1 MDNLAKKGSTRRKS
15 KMRKGTASRIL
26 AYVLTLCM
34 IIGSITW
41 SNITAKA
48 ETITLD
54 LQPDTSWQTMTAA
67 TDEWSDHGKA
77 EIRFSPSSDLA
88 SMKAIADVGYKT
100 LKITYAVDTFT
111 VASGENAGVMPFVS
125 YGSTWSN
132 NDQWIDLSKAGQFEA
147 ALDLSAINTTST
159 ENVAFGI
166 QVANLQEN
174 STIKFRIVSAVLS
187 GTKSTSGGSSGESG
201 GSGDSGSGSADL
213 DSIGSTS
220 SSVTASLADGNGTA
234 KGDGYYE
241 TEITINNK
249 SNSYIA
255 DWIAVADVSGSITAV
270 KDYSSWSDLKGV
282 FSDGKLYIYPNTS
295 KKSGSVNAGSSV
307 SYSKLGYTG
316 AANGVSITGVKV
328 YYSSQSGA
336 FDSFIGSLSSSSGGA
351 GDNTGE
357 INTDVEYNY
366 AKLLQESLYLYDAN
380 MCGKD
385 VSAKSEFSW
394 RSNCHTEDATA
405 TYNGKTVDV
414 SGGYHDAGDHAKFGL
429 PQAYSATVLGIAHME
444 FAEAFA
450 DTATEAHYKRIMD
463 RFVDYFERC
472 TVIGSDGSVQ
482 AFCYQVG
489 DGNVDHGYWGA
500 PENQPSRSGQ
510 ATFTSDSDTC
520 TDIVSETAAALAAYY
535 INYNDKTALSYAE
548 KLFTYAD
555 TKTKMNSS
563 GPTSGFYNSDSW
575 EDDYALAAALLY
587 KATGKSAYATKYNNV
602 YGGRTNP
609 NWALCWNNVAQAAL
623 LYSPNSSKKSVFVE
637 NQSGLIASKTQ
648 SGDNNFCLID
658 SWGSAR
664 YNTAHQLTG
673 LMYDKIYGKNDYSSW
688 ANGQMKYILGNNAG
702 SKCFVVGYNKYS
714 SKYPHHRASSGYQGS
729 VSGNA
734 YTKQAHVLVGAL
746 VGGPAG
752 SSTAYVDSSE
762 DYNQNEVALDYNAG
776 LVGAAAGLYL
786 YVKNNGTDEEK
797 AVQKVVPKSEVSSEL
812 RTISGE
818 SGGNVTTTETTTEVT
833 TKTTTTESTTGTTTE
848 STTGTTT
855 ESTTGT
861 TTGSTTGTTTE
872 STTGTTTEST
882 TGSTTE
888 KTTEAPTETPVI
900 KVTGITFDR
909 TSLTMKV
916 GESSQINATVAPA
929 DATDSSLV
937 WTSSDRAKVSVQDG
951 KITALVA
958 GTATITAKAKD
969 GSGVKA
975 DCKVKVLEPGKLSC
989 ETTGKSWNDLVYGYG
1004 DASSERISLNN
1015 CGETELNDVKASLRE
1030 GSNFQITVYPAG
1042 QIAAGQNTAVEVRP
1056 VTGLAA
1062 GSYSDTLVITTANG
1076 TANISLTA
1084 KVAKAENTATVS
1096 LVKKAVSS
1104 SSVTVES
1111 YISGTNTGVEYAIS
1125 EVPVADADSL
1135 TWQDSSYFA
1144 GRKAF
1149 TKYYVYGRMKATS
1162 NLNAGAMSRALE
1174 VVTFVSDPYIID
1186 AGRLG
1191 DSEYVGALVDGNGN
1205 PTVKVSESG
1214 GVITVSFTEDRD
1226 YTITGNGADVI
1237 VDTGNASGITVDNTT
1252 VKKITVRPGSSGT
1265 FEIKVNGD
1273 NIVSDGITCVKSSTD
1288 TADVKIT
1295 GKSSPA
1301 KIASSSPDAA
1311 AIEAEG
1317 NLEIS
1322 GIQIKSEGKGIE
1334 SAGTVKISGGSNKI
1348 EAVSEAIAAK
1358 DVEMTGGSLDATSTA
1373 LGDDESVISADDSIK
1388 LVGGTITADAS
1399 GSSTGGSFGVKSD
1412 DGKIIVDGDAV
1423 IGGDPTYSKDPV
1435 DSKGDS
1441 IVMVKVTFVDENG
1454 SQLYVSSFSK
1464 GSLLDLSK
1472 LSITTTDGA
1481 DYSAS
1486 KPGYS
1491 LTWTDQ
1497 TGKKYAAG
1505 AVYGSVDGDVT
1516 LKAVWTWITVDISK
1530 SAKVTYKA
1538 TKTTSYKATY
1548 TGAKITPAVVV
1559 KVGNATLVSGTDYTV
1574 TYSSNVNAG
1583 TAKAVVKGKGKYKGT
1598 VSLTFTIAKRD
1609 IKKAKVAVSA
1619 KVLYTGKAV
1628 KPNTKV
1634 VYGKTKLTLNKN
1646 YKITCYSN
1654 KNFGKAKVVITGIG
1668 NYGGSVTR
1676 YFNIVTKAGKVYT
1689 YGNYRY
1695 KITNASTNGRGTVT
1709 LVSAVKKTTSV
1720 TVPDTIKL
1728 GGKTFKVTAI
1738 GGGAFKGNTK
1748 LSKVVISKNVK
1759 IIGSKAFYGCKSL
1772 KSLTVRNTSMTVK
1785 TVGAA
1790 AFTGTNAKITVKV
1803 PASKLAYYKKL
1814 LIARGVSKK
1823 AVIKK

>member
-1 MDNLAKKGSTRRKS
+1 
-15 KMRKGTASRIL
+15 MRKGTGSRIL

-41 SNITAKA
+41 PEITAKA
-48 ETITLD
+48 ETITKD
-54 LQPDTSWQTMTAA
+54 LKPDTGWKTVTAA
-67 TDEWSDHGKA
+67 TDEWSDYGKA

-88 SMKAIADVGYKT
+88 SMKAIADAGYKT

-111 VASGENAGVMPFVS
+111 AASGQNAGVMPFAS
-125 YGSTWSN
+125 YGSSWSN
-132 NDQWIDLSKAGQFEA
+132 NDKWIDLSKTGQFETV
-147 ALDLSAINTTST
+147 LDLASISTTST
-159 ENVAFGI
+159 EKVAFGI

-213 DSIGSTS
+213 DSIGNTS
-220 SSVTASLADGNGTA
+220 SSVTASLADGDGTS

-255 DWIAVADVSGSITAV
+255 DWIAVADVNGSVTAV

-295 KKSGSVNAGSSV
+295 KKSGAVNAGSSV
-307 SYSKLGYTG
+307 RYSKLGYTG
-316 AANGVSITGVKV
+316 TANGVSITDVKV

-380 MCGKD
+380 MCGSD

-394 RSNCHTEDATA
+394 RSNCHTEDAKT

-429 PQAYSATVLGIAHME
+429 PQAYSATVLGLAHME

-463 RFVDYFERC
+463 RFVDYFKRC
-472 TVIGSDGSVQ
+472 TVLGSDGSVQ

-500 PENQPSRSGQ
+500 PEKQSSRSGQ

-535 INYNDKTALSYAE
+535 INYKDKKALSYAE

-555 TKTKMNSS
+555 TKAKKNSS
-563 GPTSGFYNSDSW
+563 GPASGFYNSDSW

-664 YNTAHQLTG
+664 YNTAHQMTG
-673 LMYDKIYGKNDYSSW
+673 LLYDTIYGKNDYSSW
-688 ANGQMKYILGNNAG
+688 ANGQMRYILGNNAG

-729 VSGNA
+729 VTGNA

-746 VGGPAG
+746 VGGPAS
-752 SSTAYVDSSE
+752 SSTSYVDSSE
-762 DYNQNEVALDYNAG
+762 DYNQNEVALDYNAS

-786 YVKNNGTDEEK
+786 YVKNSGTDEEK
-797 AVQKVVPKSEVSSEL
+797 ATQKVVPKSEVSSEL

-818 SGGNVTTTETTTEVT
+818 SGGNVTTETT
-833 TKTTTTESTTGTTTE
+833 TKTTTTEKATKNPSSGSSTG
-848 STTGTTT
+848 S
-855 ESTTGT
+855 
-861 TTGSTTGTTTE
+861 TGSTTG
-872 STTGTTTEST
+872 SS
-882 TGSTTE
+882 TE
-888 KTTEAPTETPVI
+888 KTTESSTETQVIPV
-900 KVTGITFDR
+900 KGIIFDK
-909 TSLTMKV
+909 TALTMNV
-916 GESSQINATVAPA
+916 GESGQIKTTVTPA

-937 WTSSDRAKVSVQDG
+937 WTSSDRTKVSVQNG
-951 KITALVA
+951 KITALTA

-975 DCKVKVLEPGKLSC
+975 ECKVKVLEPGKLSC
-989 ETTGKSWNDLVYGYG
+989 ETSGKAWNALVYGYG
-1004 DASSERISLNN
+1004 DVSSERIGLSN
-1015 CGETELNDVKASLRE
+1015 CGETELGNVKASLKT
-1030 GSNFQITVYPAG
+1030 GNNFQITVYPAG
-1042 QIAAGQNTAVEVRP
+1042 QIAAGQETAVEVRP

-1062 GSYSDTLVITTANG
+1062 GNYSDTLVITTANG
-1076 TANISLTA
+1076 TANILLTA
-1084 KVAKAENTATVS
+1084 KVAKAENTASVS
-1096 LVKKAVSS
+1096 LAKKAVSS

-1111 YISGTNTGVEYAIS
+1111 YVSGTNTGVEYAIS
-1125 EVPVADADSL
+1125 TVPVDDADSL
-1135 TWQDSSYFA
+1135 TWQDGAYFA
-1144 GRKAF
+1144 GCKAF

-1162 NLNAGAMSRALE
+1162 NLNAGAMSKVLE
-1174 VVTFVSDPYIID
+1174 IVTHVSDPYTID
-1186 AGRLG
+1186 VGRLG
-1191 DSEYVGALVDGNGN
+1191 DSEYVGALVDGDGN
-1205 PTVKVSESG
+1205 PTVRVSESG
-1214 GVITVSFTEDRD
+1214 GNILVSFTQSGD
-1226 YTITGNGADVI
+1226 YTVTGDGADVA
-1237 VDTGNASGITVDNTT
+1237 VDTGKAGSITIDCAVVKKLTVD
-1252 VKKITVRPGSSGT
+1252 PGNSGT
-1265 FEIKVNGD
+1265 FVISVFGN
-1273 NIVSDGITCVKSSTD
+1273 NIVSDGIKCMEDSAGSGVVKINGNGDSSVIVSST
-1288 TADVKIT
+1288 
-1295 GKSSPA
+1295 
-1301 KIASSSPDAA
+1301 PDAPA
-1311 AIEAEG
+1311 VKADG
-1317 NLEIS
+1317 DVEIS
-1322 GIQIKSEGKGIE
+1322 GIKIKSEGKGVE

-1348 EAVSEAIAAK
+1348 EAVSEAVAAK
-1358 DVEMTGGSLDATSTA
+1358 NVEMTGGLLDATSTA
-1373 LGDDESVISADDSIK
+1373 LGEDESVISADNSIK
-1388 LVGGTITADAS
+1388 IVGGKITADAS
-1399 GSSTGGSFGVKSD
+1399 GSSTGGSFGVRSD

-1423 IGGDPTYSKDPV
+1423 IGGAPTYSKDPV
-1435 DSKGDS
+1435 DSTGES
-1441 IVMVKVTFVDENG
+1441 IVMVKVTFVDENDG
-1454 SQLYVSSFSK
+1454 QICVSSFNK
-1464 GSLLDLSK
+1464 GSILDISK
-1472 LSITTTDGA
+1472 LDITTKDGVA
-1481 DYSAS
+1481 YSAS

-1491 LTWTDQ
+1491 LAWTDQ
-1497 TGKKYAAG
+1497 TGKTYAADALYG
-1505 AVYGSVDGDVT
+1505 AVDGDIT

-1530 SAKVTYKA
+1530 SAKVIYKA
-1538 TKTTSYKATY
+1538 TQKASYKATY

-1559 KVGNATLVSGTDYTV
+1559 SVGNTTLVSGTDYTV
-1574 TYSSNVNAG
+1574 TYSSNINAG

-1598 VSLTFTIAKRD
+1598 VILTFAIAKRD

-1668 NYGGSVTR
+1668 NYGGSVVR
-1676 YFNIVTKAGKVYT
+1676 YFNIVTKVGKVYT

-1695 KITNASTNGRGTVT
+1695 KITNASTSGRGTVT

-1720 TVPDTIKL
+1720 TVPDAIKL

-1748 LSKVVISKNVK
+1748 LAKVVISKNVK
-1759 IIGSKAFYGCKSL
+1759 TIGSKAFYGCKNL
-1772 KSLTVRNTSMTVK
+1772 KALVVRNTAMTTK

-1790 AFTGTNAKITVKV
+1790 AFTGTYAKMTVKV

-1814 LIARGVSKK
+1814 LVARGVSKK

>member
-1 MDNLAKKGSTRRKS
+1 
-15 KMRKGTASRIL
+15 MRKKAASRIL

-41 SNITAKA
+41 PEITAKA
-48 ETITLD
+48 ETITKD
-54 LQPDTSWQTMTAA
+54 LKPDTGWQTMTAK
-67 TDEWSDHGKA
+67 SDTYSKKPKA
-77 EIRFSPSSDLA
+77 EMRFSPPSELG
-88 SMKAIADVGYKT
+88 SMKAIADAGYKT
-100 LKITYAVDTFT
+100 LKITYAVEDFT
-111 VASGENAGVMPFVS
+111 ELSGESSGVMPFVS
-125 YGSTWSN
+125 YGPSWSN
-132 NDQWIDLSKAGQFEA
+132 NDVWINLEKAGQFEA
-147 ALDLSAINTTST
+147 TLDLASINTTST
-159 ENVAFGI
+159 ESVAFGI
-166 QVANLQEN
+166 QIANLQEN

-213 DSIGSTS
+213 DSIGNTS
-220 SSVTASLADGNGTA
+220 SSVTASLADGDGTA

-295 KKSGSVNAGSSV
+295 KKSGAVNAGSSV

-316 AANGVSITGVKV
+316 TANGVSITGVKV

-380 MCGKD
+380 MCGSD

-394 RSNCHTEDATA
+394 RSNCHTEDAKT

-472 TVIGSDGSVQ
+472 TVLGSDGSVQ

-500 PENQPSRSGQ
+500 PEKQSSRSGQ

-535 INYNDKTALSYAE
+535 INYKDKEALSYAE

-555 TKTKMNSS
+555 TKAKKNSS
-563 GPTSGFYNSDSW
+563 GPASGFYSSDSW

-609 NWALCWNNVAQAAL
+609 NWALCWKNVAQAAL

-664 YNTAHQLTG
+664 YNTAHQMTG
-673 LMYDKIYGKNDYSSW
+673 LMYDTIYGKNDYSSW

-729 VSGNA
+729 VTGNA

-752 SSTAYVDSSE
+752 SSTSYVDSSE
-762 DYNQNEVALDYNAG
+762 DYNQNEVALDYNAS

-786 YVKNNGTDEEK
+786 YVKNSGTDEEK
-797 AVQKVVPKSEVSSEL
+797 TAQKVVPKSEVSSEL

-818 SGGNVTTTETTTEVT
+818 SGGNVTTETT
-833 TKTTTTESTTGTTTE
+833 TKTTTTEKATKNPSSG
-848 STTGTTT
+848 S
-855 ESTTGT
+855 S
-861 TTGSTTGTTTE
+861 TGSTG
-872 STTGTTTEST
+872 STSGSG
-882 TGSTTE
+882 TGSSTE
-888 KTTEAPTETPVI
+888 KTTESSTETQVIPV
-900 KVTGITFDR
+900 KGITFDK
-909 TSLTMKV
+909 TALTMKV
-916 GESSQINATVAPA
+916 GESGQIKATVTPA

-937 WTSSDRAKVSVQDG
+937 WTSSDRTKVSVQNG
-951 KITALVA
+951 KITALAA

-975 DCKVKVLEPGKLSC
+975 EC
-989 ETTGKSWNDLVYGYG
+989 
-1004 DASSERISLNN
+1004 
-1015 CGETELNDVKASLRE
+1015 
-1030 GSNFQITVYPAG
+1030 TV
-1042 QIAAGQNTAVEVRP
+1042 
-1056 VTGLAA
+1056 
-1062 GSYSDTLVITTANG
+1062 
-1076 TANISLTA
+1076 
-1084 KVAKAENTATVS
+1084 KVAKSENTASVS
-1096 LVKKAVSS
+1096 LAKKAVSS
-1104 SSVTVES
+1104 LSVTVES
-1111 YISGTNTGVEYAIS
+1111 YVSGTNTGVEYAIS
-1125 EVPVADADSL
+1125 TVPVDDADSL
-1135 TWQDSSYFA
+1135 TWQDGAYFA
-1144 GRKAF
+1144 GLKAF

-1162 NLNAGAMSRALE
+1162 NLNAGAMSKALE
-1174 VVTFVSDPYIID
+1174 IVTLVSDPYTID
-1186 AGRLG
+1186 VGRLG
-1191 DSEYVGALVDGNGN
+1191 NCEYVGALVDGNGN
-1205 PTVKVSESG
+1205 PTVRVSESG
-1214 GVITVSFTEDRD
+1214 ENILVSFTQSGD
-1226 YTITGNGADVI
+1226 YTVTGDGADVA
-1237 VDTGNASGITVDNTT
+1237 VDTGKAGSITIDSAVLKKLTVGSGN
-1252 VKKITVRPGSSGT
+1252 SGT
-1265 FEIKVNGD
+1265 FVISVLGN
-1273 NIVSDGITCVKSSTD
+1273 NIVSDGIKCMENSAGSGVVKINGNGDSSVIVSST
-1288 TADVKIT
+1288 
-1295 GKSSPA
+1295 
-1301 KIASSSPDAA
+1301 PDAPA
-1311 AIEAEG
+1311 VKADG
-1317 NLEIS
+1317 DVEIS
-1322 GIQIKSEGKGIE
+1322 GIKIKSEGKGVE

-1348 EAVSEAIAAK
+1348 EAVSEAVAAK
-1358 DVEMTGGSLDATSTA
+1358 DVEMTGGLLDATSTA
-1373 LGDDESVISADDSIK
+1373 LGEDESVISADNSIK
-1388 LVGGTITADAS
+1388 LVGGKITADAS
-1399 GSSTGGSFGVKSD
+1399 GSSTGGSFGVRSD

-1435 DSKGDS
+1435 DSTGES
-1441 IVMVKVTFVDENG
+1441 IVMVKVTFVDENDD
-1454 SQLYVSSFSK
+1454 QICVSSFNK
-1464 GSLLDLSK
+1464 GSILDISK
-1472 LSITTTDGA
+1472 LDITTKDGVA
-1481 DYSAS
+1481 YSAS

-1491 LTWTDQ
+1491 LTWTDNA
-1497 TGKKYAAG
+1497 GKTYVADALYG
-1505 AVYGSVDGDVT
+1505 AVDGDIT

-1530 SAKVTYKA
+1530 SAKVIYKA
-1538 TKTTSYKATY
+1538 TQKASYKATY

-1559 KVGNATLVSGTDYTV
+1559 SVGNTTLVSGTDYTV
-1574 TYSSNVNAG
+1574 TYSSNINAG

-1598 VSLTFTIAKRD
+1598 VTLTFAIAKRD

-1668 NYGGSVTR
+1668 NYGGSVVR

-1695 KITNASTNGRGTVT
+1695 KITNASTSGRGTVT
-1709 LVSAVKKTTSV
+1709 LVSAVKKITSV
-1720 TVPDTIKL
+1720 TVPDAIKL

-1748 LSKVVISKNVK
+1748 LAKVVISKNVK
-1759 IIGSKAFYGCKSL
+1759 TIGSKAFYGCKNL
-1772 KSLTVRNTSMTVK
+1772 KALVVRNTAMTTK

-1790 AFTGTNAKITVKV
+1790 AFTGTYAKMTVKV

-1814 LIARGVSKK
+1814 LVARGVSKK

>member
-1 MDNLAKKGSTRRKS
+1 
-15 KMRKGTASRIL
+15 MRKGTGSRIL

-41 SNITAKA
+41 PEITAKA
-48 ETITLD
+48 ETITKD
-54 LQPDTSWQTMTAA
+54 LKPDTGWKTVTAA
-67 TDEWSDHGKA
+67 TDEWSDYGKA

-88 SMKAIADVGYKT
+88 SMKAIADAGYKT

-111 VASGENAGVMPFVS
+111 AASGQNAGVMPFAS
-125 YGSTWSN
+125 YGSSWSN
-132 NDQWIDLSKAGQFEA
+132 NDKWIDLSKTGQFETV
-147 ALDLSAINTTST
+147 LDLASISTTST
-159 ENVAFGI
+159 EKVAFGI

-213 DSIGSTS
+213 DSIGNTS
-220 SSVTASLADGNGTA
+220 SSVTASLADGDGTS

-255 DWIAVADVSGSITAV
+255 DWIAVADVNGSVTAV

-295 KKSGSVNAGSSV
+295 KKSGAVNAGSSV
-307 SYSKLGYTG
+307 RYSKLGYTG
-316 AANGVSITGVKV
+316 TANGVSITGVKV

-380 MCGKD
+380 MCGSD

-394 RSNCHTEDATA
+394 RSNCHTEDAKT

-429 PQAYSATVLGIAHME
+429 PQAYSATVLGLAHME

-463 RFVDYFERC
+463 RFVDYFKRC
-472 TVIGSDGSVQ
+472 TVLGSDGSVQ

-500 PENQPSRSGQ
+500 PEKQSSRSGQ

-535 INYNDKTALSYAE
+535 INYKDKKALSYAE

-555 TKTKMNSS
+555 TKAKKNSS
-563 GPTSGFYNSDSW
+563 GPASGFYNSDSW

-664 YNTAHQLTG
+664 YNTAHQMTG
-673 LMYDKIYGKNDYSSW
+673 LLYDTIYGKNDYSSW
-688 ANGQMKYILGNNAG
+688 ANGQMRYILGNNAG

-729 VSGNA
+729 VTGNA

-746 VGGPAG
+746 VGGPAS
-752 SSTAYVDSSE
+752 SSTSYVDSSE
-762 DYNQNEVALDYNAG
+762 DYNQNEVALDYNAS

-786 YVKNNGTDEEK
+786 YVKNSGTDEEK
-797 AVQKVVPKSEVSSEL
+797 AAQKVVPKSEVSSEL

-818 SGGNVTTTETTTEVT
+818 SGGNVTTETT
-833 TKTTTTESTTGTTTE
+833 TKTTTTEKATKNPSSG
-848 STTGTTT
+848 SSAG
-855 ESTTGT
+855 S
-861 TTGSTTGTTTE
+861 TGSTTG
-872 STTGTTTEST
+872 SS
-882 TGSTTE
+882 TE
-888 KTTEAPTETPVI
+888 KTTESSTETQVIPV
-900 KVTGITFDR
+900 KGITFDQ
-909 TSLTMKV
+909 TALTMKV
-916 GESSQINATVAPA
+916 GESGQIKATVTPA

-937 WTSSDRAKVSVQDG
+937 WTSSDRTKVSVQNG
-951 KITALVA
+951 KITALTA

-975 DCKVKVLEPGKLSC
+975 ECKVKVLEPGKLSC
-989 ETTGKSWNDLVYGYG
+989 ETSGKAWNALVYGYG
-1004 DASSERISLNN
+1004 DVSSERIGLSN
-1015 CGETELNDVKASLRE
+1015 CGETELSDVKASLKT

-1042 QIAAGQNTAVEVRP
+1042 QIAAGQETSVEVRP

-1076 TANISLTA
+1076 TANILLKA
-1084 KVAKAENTATVS
+1084 KVAKSENTASVS
-1096 LVKKAVSS
+1096 LAKKAVSS

-1111 YISGTNTGVEYAIS
+1111 YVSGTNTGVEYAIS
-1125 EVPVADADSL
+1125 TVPVDDADSL
-1135 TWQDSSYFA
+1135 TWQDSAYFA

-1162 NLNAGAMSRALE
+1162 NLNAGAMSKALE
-1174 VVTFVSDPYIID
+1174 IVTLVSDPYTID
-1186 AGRLG
+1186 VGRLG

-1205 PTVKVSESG
+1205 PTVRVSESG
-1214 GVITVSFTEDRD
+1214 ENILVSFTQSGD
-1226 YTITGNGADVI
+1226 YTVTGDGADVA
-1237 VDTGNASGITVDNTT
+1237 VDTGKAGSITIDCAVVKKLTVD
-1252 VKKITVRPGSSGT
+1252 PGNSGT
-1265 FEIKVNGD
+1265 FVISVLGN
-1273 NIVSDGITCVKSSTD
+1273 NIVSDGIKCMGDSAGSGVVKINGNGDSSVIVSST
-1288 TADVKIT
+1288 
-1295 GKSSPA
+1295 
-1301 KIASSSPDAA
+1301 PDAPA
-1311 AIEAEG
+1311 VKADG
-1317 NLEIS
+1317 DVEIS
-1322 GIQIKSEGKGIE
+1322 GIKIKSEGKGVE

-1348 EAVSEAIAAK
+1348 EAVSEAVAAK
-1358 DVEMTGGSLDATSTA
+1358 DVEMTGGLLDATSTA
-1373 LGDDESVISADDSIK
+1373 LGEDESVISADNSIK
-1388 LVGGTITADAS
+1388 LVGGKITADAS
-1399 GSSTGGSFGVKSD
+1399 GSSTGGSFGVRSD

-1423 IGGDPTYSKDPV
+1423 IGGAPTYSKDPV
-1435 DSKGDS
+1435 DSTGES
-1441 IVMVKVTFVDENG
+1441 IVMVKVTFVDENDD
-1454 SQLYVSSFSK
+1454 QICVSSFNK
-1464 GSLLDLSK
+1464 GSILDISK
-1472 LSITTTDGA
+1472 LDITTKDGVA
-1481 DYSAS
+1481 YSVS

-1491 LTWTDQ
+1491 LTWTNQ
-1497 TGKKYAAG
+1497 TGKTYAADALYG
-1505 AVYGSVDGDVT
+1505 AVDGDIT

-1530 SAKVTYKA
+1530 SAKVIYKA
-1538 TKTTSYKATY
+1538 TQKASYKAIY

-1559 KVGNATLVSGTDYTV
+1559 SVGNTTLVSGTDYTV
-1574 TYSSNVNAG
+1574 TYSSNINAG
-1583 TAKAVVKGKGKYKGT
+1583 TAKVVIKGKGKYKGT
-1598 VSLTFTIAKRD
+1598 ATLTFAIAKRD

-1668 NYGGSVTR
+1668 NYGGSVVR

-1695 KITNASTNGRGTVT
+1695 KITNASTSGRGTVT

-1720 TVPDTIKL
+1720 TVPDAIKL

-1748 LSKVVISKNVK
+1748 LAKVVISKNVK
-1759 IIGSKAFYGCKSL
+1759 TIGSKAFYGCKNL
-1772 KSLTVRNTSMTVK
+1772 KALVVRNTAMTTK

-1790 AFTGTNAKITVKV
+1790 AFTGTYAKMTVKV

-1814 LIARGVSKK
+1814 LVARGVSKK

>member
-1 MDNLAKKGSTRRKS
+1 
-15 KMRKGTASRIL
+15 MRKKAASRIL

-41 SNITAKA
+41 PEITAKA
-48 ETITLD
+48 ETITKD
-54 LQPDTSWQTMTAA
+54 LKPDTGWKTVSAA
-67 TDEWSDHGKA
+67 TDERSDYGKA
-77 EIRFSPSSDLA
+77 EIRFSSSSDLA
-88 SMKAIADVGYKT
+88 SMKAIADAGYKT

-111 VASGENAGVMPFVS
+111 AASGQNAGVMPFAS
-125 YGSTWSN
+125 YGSSWSN
-132 NDQWIDLSKAGQFEA
+132 NDKWINLSKTGQFETV
-147 ALDLSAINTTST
+147 LDLASISTTST
-159 ENVAFGI
+159 EKVAFGI

-187 GTKSTSGGSSGESG
+187 GTKSTSGGSSGASG

-213 DSIGSTS
+213 DSIGNTS
-220 SSVTASLADGNGTA
+220 SSVTASLADGDGSA

-241 TEITINNK
+241 TEIMINNK
-249 SNSYIA
+249 SNSDIA
-255 DWIAVADVSGSITAV
+255 DWIAVADVSGSVTAV

-295 KKSGSVNAGSSV
+295 KKSGAVNAGSSV

-316 AANGVSITGVKV
+316 TANGVSITGVKV

-380 MCGKD
+380 MCGSD

-394 RSNCHTEDATA
+394 RSNCHTEDAKT

-429 PQAYSATVLGIAHME
+429 PQAYSATVLGLAHME

-472 TVIGSDGSVQ
+472 TVLGSDGSVQ

-500 PENQPSRSGQ
+500 PEKQSSRSGQ

-535 INYNDKTALSYAE
+535 INYKDKKALSYAE

-555 TKTKMNSS
+555 AKAKKNSS
-563 GPTSGFYNSDSW
+563 GPASGFYNSDSW

-587 KATGKSAYATKYNNV
+587 KATGKSAYATKYNDV

-664 YNTAHQLTG
+664 YNTAHQMTG
-673 LMYDKIYGKNDYSSW
+673 LLYDTIYGKTDYSSW

-729 VSGNA
+729 VTGNA

-746 VGGPAG
+746 VGGPAS
-752 SSTAYVDSSE
+752 SSTSYVDSSE
-762 DYNQNEVALDYNAG
+762 DYNQNEVALDYNAS

-786 YVKNNGTDEEK
+786 YVKNSGTDEEK
-797 AVQKVVPKSEVSSEL
+797 AAQKVVPKSEVSSEL

-818 SGGNVTTTETTTEVT
+818 SGGDTTTEALSTEDD
-833 TKTTTTESTTGTTTE
+833 TKDPSTGSTG
-848 STTGTTT
+848 SSG
-855 ESTTGT
+855 S
-861 TTGSTTGTTTE
+861 TGSTTG
-872 STTGTTTEST
+872 STS
-882 TGSTTE
+882 E
-888 KTTEAPTETPVI
+888 KDTETPSEPPAV
-900 KVTGITFDR
+900 KVTGISFDK
-909 TSLTMKV
+909 TYITLNV
-916 GESSQINATVAPA
+916 GDSDEIKATVTPA
-929 DATDSSLV
+929 DAKDASLV
-937 WTSSDRAKVSVQDG
+937 WSSSDRAKVSVQNG
-951 KITALVA
+951 KITALGA
-958 GTATITAKAKD
+958 GTVKITAMSKD
-969 GSGVKA
+969 GSKIKSECV
-975 DCKVKVLEPGKLSC
+975 VKVLTPGKLSC
-989 ETTGKSWNDLVYGYG
+989 SSDAKAWTDLVYGYTNANH
-1004 DASSERISLNN
+1004 ASIELSNS
-1015 CGETELNDVKASLRE
+1015 GETTLTDIKAELKDGTA
-1030 GSNFQITVYPAG
+1030 FQIVSLPAG
-1042 QIAAGQNTAVEVRP
+1042 QISAGDKTTVSVKP
-1056 VTGLAA
+1056 VNGLGA
-1062 GSYSDTLVITTANG
+1062 GIYSDTLVISTANG
-1076 TANISLTA
+1076 SANVTLKAT
-1084 KVAKAENTATVS
+1084 VAKGGNASTVTVTKKSVTYNTITVS
-1096 LVKKAVSS
+1096 GQ
-1104 SSVTVES
+1104 
-1111 YISGTNTGVEYAIS
+1111 ISGVDTGVEYAIS
-1125 EVPVADADSL
+1125 TVKDVDANSL
-1135 TWQDSSYFA
+1135 TWQADNCFA
-1144 GRKAF
+1144 GLNEY
-1149 TKYYVYGRMKATS
+1149 TTYYVFGRMKETV
-1162 NLNAGAMSRALE
+1162 NTKAGAMSTALE
-1174 VVTFVSDPYIID
+1174 VVTPLSNPYRID
-1186 AGRLG
+1186 AEKLN
-1191 DSEYVGALVDGNGN
+1191 DSSYVGALVDSDGNL
-1205 PTVKVSESG
+1205 TVKVTQNDGIISA
-1214 GVITVSFTEDRD
+1214 SFIQNKD
-1226 YTITGNGADVI
+1226 YTITGTGEDVAF
-1237 VDTGNASGITVDNTT
+1237 DTENASGVTISGANI
-1252 VKKITVRPGSSGT
+1252 KKITVRPGNGGAFVINVSG
-1265 FEIKVNGD
+1265 N
-1273 NIVSDGITCVKSSTD
+1273 NIVDEGITCIKDDSN
-1288 TADVKIT
+1288 TADVKLI
-1295 GKSSPA
+1295 GNSSPVG
-1301 KIASSSPDAA
+1301 ISSAESGSA
-1311 AIEAEG
+1311 AIKAGG

-1322 GIQIKSEGKGIE
+1322 GIQIRSEGKGIE
-1334 SAGTVKISGGSNKI
+1334 AGGTVKISGGSNRI
-1348 EAVSEAIAAK
+1348 DAVSSAISAS
-1358 DVEMTGGSLDATSTA
+1358 DVDMTGGTMEATSTG
-1373 LGDDESVISADDSIK
+1373 LGEDESVISADNTIK
-1388 LVGGTITADAS
+1388 LVGGSITADAS
-1399 GSSTGGSFGVKSD
+1399 GSEGGNSFGVKAD
-1412 DGKIIVDGDAV
+1412 DGTIIVDGDAA
-1423 IGGDPTYSKDPV
+1423 IGGEPTYSKDPV
-1435 DSKGDS
+1435 DSTGES
-1441 IVMVKVTFVDENG
+1441 IVMVRVTFVDENDD
-1454 SQLYVSSFSK
+1454 QICVSSFNK
-1464 GSLLDLSK
+1464 GSILDISK
-1472 LSITTTDGA
+1472 LDITTKDGVA
-1481 DYSAS
+1481 YSAS

-1497 TGKKYAAG
+1497 AGKTYAAD
-1505 AVYGSVDGDVT
+1505 ALYGVVDGDIT

-1530 SAKVTYKA
+1530 SAKVIYKA
-1538 TKTTSYKATY
+1538 TQKAFYKATY

-1559 KVGNATLVSGTDYTV
+1559 SVGNTTLVSGTDYTV
-1574 TYSSNVNAG
+1574 TYSSNINAG

-1598 VSLTFTIAKRD
+1598 VTLTFAIAKRD

-1646 YKITCYSN
+1646 YNITCYSN

-1668 NYGGSVTR
+1668 NYGGSVVR

-1689 YGNYRY
+1689 YRNYRY
-1695 KITNASTNGRGTVT
+1695 KITNASTSGRGTVT

-1720 TVPDTIKL
+1720 TVPDAIKL

-1738 GGGAFKGNTK
+1738 GSGAFKGNTK
-1748 LSKVVISKNVK
+1748 LAKVVISKNVK
-1759 IIGSKAFYGCKSL
+1759 TIGSKAFYGCKNL
-1772 KSLTVRNTSMTVK
+1772 KALVVRNTAMTKK

-1790 AFTGTNAKITVKV
+1790 AFTGTYAKMTVKV

-1814 LIARGVSKK
+1814 LVARGVSKK

>member
-1 MDNLAKKGSTRRKS
+1 MKKKA
-15 KMRKGTASRIL
+15 ASRIL
-26 AYVLTLCM
+26 AYVLALCM

-41 SNITAKA
+41 PEITAKA

-54 LQPDTSWQTMTAA
+54 LKPDTSWQTVTAA
-67 TDEWSDHGKA
+67 TDEWSDYGKA

-88 SMKAIADVGYKT
+88 SMKAIADAGYKI

-111 VASGENAGVMPFVS
+111 AASGQNAGVMPFAS
-125 YGSTWSN
+125 YGSSWSN
-132 NDQWIDLSKAGQFEA
+132 NDQWIDLSKTGQFEA
-147 ALDLSAINTTST
+147 ALDLAAISTTST

-187 GTKSTSGGSSGESG
+187 GTKNTSGGSSGESG

-255 DWIAVADVSGSITAV
+255 DWIAVADVSGTITAV

-295 KKSGSVNAGSSV
+295 KKSGAVNAGSSV

-472 TVIGSDGSVQ
+472 TVLGSDGSVQ

-500 PENQPSRSGQ
+500 PENQSSRSGQ

-563 GPTSGFYNSDSW
+563 GPASGFYNSDSW

-658 SWGSAR
+658 SLRSAR

-818 SGGNVTTTETTTEVT
+818 SGGNTTTEAPTTEDD
-833 TKTTTTESTTGTTTE
+833 TKDPS
-848 STTGTTT
+848 
-855 ESTTGT
+855 
-861 TTGSTTGTTTE
+861 TGSTGSTG
-872 STTGTTTEST
+872 ST

-888 KTTEAPTETPVI
+888 TTTKNPSTGSTGSTGSTASTTEKVTEAPTEAPAI
-900 KVTGITFDR
+900 KVTGISFDK
-909 TSLTMKV
+909 TYITLNV
-916 GESSQINATVAPA
+916 GDSDEIKATVTPS
-929 DATDSSLV
+929 DATDASLV
-937 WTSSDRAKVSVQDG
+937 WSSSDKAKVSVQNG
-951 KITALVA
+951 KITALGA
-958 GTATITAKAKD
+958 GTVKITAMSKD
-969 GSGVKA
+969 GSNVKA
-975 DCKVKVLEPGKLSC
+975 ECTVKVLEPGKLSC
-989 ETTGKSWNDLVYGYG
+989 RTDAIAWNDLVYGYADV
-1004 DASSERISLNN
+1004 DAENIDLENS
-1015 CGETELNDVKASLRE
+1015 GESNLTDIQVSLRS
-1030 GSNFQITVYPAG
+1030 GNNFQITSYPAG
-1042 QIAAGQNTAVEVRP
+1042 QITAGQTTSVSVRP
-1056 VTGLAA
+1056 VAGLGA
-1062 GSYSDTLVITTANG
+1062 GRYSDTLVITTKNG
-1076 TANISLTA
+1076 LANISLTA
-1084 KVAKAENTATVS
+1084 VVGKAENTA
-1096 LVKKAVSS
+1096 
-1104 SSVTVES
+1104 SVTLSKEAVTAS
-1111 YISGTNTGVEYAIS
+1111 SITVDSQISGTDTGAEYAIAS
-1125 EVPVADADSL
+1125 LDNASADNL
-1135 TWQDSSYFA
+1135 TWQDSTYFA
-1144 GRKAF
+1144 GLKEF
-1149 TKYYVYGRMKATS
+1149 TVYYVYGRMKETA
-1162 NLNAGAMSRALE
+1162 NVKAGQISSALE
-1174 VVTFVSDPYIID
+1174 VTTLVSDPYTVD
-1186 AGRLG
+1186 MGRVS
-1191 DSEYVGALVDGNGN
+1191 DSRYVGALVDANGN
-1205 PTVKVSESG
+1205 PTVRVSQSG
-1214 GVITVSFTEDRD
+1214 GVTTITFTENKD
-1226 YTITGNGADVI
+1226 YTITGDGADVA
-1237 VDTGNASGITVDNTT
+1237 VDTGNASGITIADAA
-1252 VKKITVRPGSSGT
+1252 VKSITVRPAGSGT
-1265 FEIKVNGD
+1265 FVIKVSGS
-1273 NIVSDGITCVKSSTD
+1273 NIVSDGITCVKGSAADSNVKISGKTPSSSISST
-1288 TADVKIT
+1288 T
-1295 GKSSPA
+1295 
-1301 KIASSSPDAA
+1301 PDAA
-1311 AIEAEG
+1311 AIKSEG
-1317 NLEIS
+1317 DIEIED
-1322 GIQIKSEGKGIE
+1322 IQIKSEGKGIQ
-1334 SAGTVKISGGSNKI
+1334 SSGTVRISGGSNKI
-1348 EAVSEAIAAK
+1348 EAVSEAVSAS
-1358 DVEMTGGSLDATSTA
+1358 DVEMTGGQLDATSTD
-1373 LGDDESVISADDSIK
+1373 LGEDESVISADNSIK
-1388 LVGGTITADAS
+1388 LVGGKITADAS
-1399 GSSTGGSFGVKSD
+1399 GSSGNSFGVKSD
-1412 DGKIIVDGDAV
+1412 DGDIIVDGEV
-1423 IGGDPTYSKDPV
+1423 SIGGKPSYSKDPV

-1441 IVMVKVTFVDENG
+1441 VVMVKVTFADENG
-1454 SQLYVSSFSK
+1454 TELYAASMNK
-1464 GSLLDLSK
+1464 GTELDLANIDISMN
-1472 LSITTTDGA
+1472 DGSSYA
-1481 DYSAS
+1481 QS
-1486 KPGYS
+1486 KPGYKLS
-1491 LTWTDQ
+1491 W
-1497 TGKKYAAG
+1497 AAVGGRTYG
-1505 AVYGSVDGDVT
+1505 ADEVYGALEGDVNFI
-1516 LKAVWTWITVDISK
+1516 AVWTWIVVDIS
-1530 SAKVTYKA
+1530 SDGDITFKA
-1538 TKTTSYKATY
+1538 TGNASYKTAY
-1548 TGAKITPAVVV
+1548 TGGRKTPEMVVV
-1559 KVGNATLVSGTDYTV
+1559 SQGRTLVPGTDYTV
-1574 TYSSNVNAG
+1574 TYSNNINAG
-1583 TAKAVVKGKGKYKGT
+1583 TAKVVVAGKDKYSGT
-1598 VSLTFTIAKRD
+1598 RTLTFTILRRSLGRSTVSVAKT
-1609 IKKAKVAVSA
+1609 AVYTGKLLTPTV
-1619 KVLYTGKAV
+1619 KVLY
-1628 KPNTKV
+1628 
-1634 VYGKTKLTLNKN
+1634 GKTTLVKN
-1646 YKITCYSN
+1646 RNYTVKYYSN
-1654 KNFGKAKVVITGIG
+1654 RNFGRAKVVITGKG
-1668 NYGGSVTR
+1668 NYTGSVTR
-1676 YFNIVTKAGKVYT
+1676 YFNIVTKIGKVYT
-1689 YGNYRY
+1689 SGNYRY
-1695 KITNASTNGRGTVT
+1695 RITNASTAGRGTVT
-1709 LVSAVKKTTSV
+1709 LVSAVRKTASV
-1720 TVPDTIKL
+1720 TVPDVVKI
-1728 GGKTFKVTAI
+1728 GGKNFKVTAI
-1738 GGGAFKGNTK
+1738 GGGAFKSNTK
-1748 LSKVVISKNVK
+1748 LNYVVIGKNVK
-1759 IIGSKAFYGCKSL
+1759 TIGENAFYGCKNL
-1772 KSLTVRNTSMTVK
+1772 KM
-1785 TVGAA
+1785 
-1790 AFTGTNAKITVKV
+1790 ITVKNTTMTSKTLSAKAFAGTPAKLIVKV
-1803 PASKLAYYKKL
+1803 PVTKLTYYKKL
-1814 LIARGVSKK
+1814 FAVKGLSKK
-1823 AVIKK
+1823 AVVKK

>member
-1 MDNLAKKGSTRRKS
+1 MVDVQALEGSSDGAFGKKEVQGGKRKMKKGT
-15 KMRKGTASRIL
+15 GSRIL

-41 SNITAKA
+41 PEITAKA
-48 ETITLD
+48 ETITKD
-54 LQPDTSWQTMTAA
+54 LKPDTGWKTVTAA
-67 TDEWSDHGKA
+67 TDEWSDYGKA

-88 SMKAIADVGYKT
+88 SMKAIADAGYKT
-100 LKITYAVDTFT
+100 LKITYAVDKFT
-111 VASGENAGVMPFVS
+111 AASGQNAGVMPFAS
-125 YGSTWSN
+125 YGSSWSN
-132 NDQWIDLSKAGQFEA
+132 NDKWIDLSKTGQFETV
-147 ALDLSAINTTST
+147 LDLASISTTST
-159 ENVAFGI
+159 EKVAFGI

-213 DSIGSTS
+213 DSIGNTS
-220 SSVTASLADGNGTA
+220 SSVTASLADGDGTA

-255 DWIAVADVSGSITAV
+255 DWIAVADVNGSVTAV
-270 KDYSSWSDLKGV
+270 KDYSSWSALKGI

-295 KKSGSVNAGSSV
+295 KKSGAVNAGSRV
-307 SYSKLGYTG
+307 RYSKLGYTG
-316 AANGVSITGVKV
+316 TANGVSITGVKV

-380 MCGKD
+380 MCGSD

-394 RSNCHTEDATA
+394 RSNCHTEDAKT

-429 PQAYSATVLGIAHME
+429 PQAYSATVLGLAHME

-463 RFVDYFERC
+463 RFVNYFERC
-472 TVIGSDGSVQ
+472 TVLGSDGSVQ

-500 PENQPSRSGQ
+500 PEKQSSRSGQ

-535 INYNDKTALSYAE
+535 INYKDKKALSYAE

-555 TKTKMNSS
+555 TKAKKNSS
-563 GPTSGFYNSDSW
+563 GPASGFYNSDSW

-664 YNTAHQLTG
+664 YNTAHQMTG
-673 LMYDKIYGKNDYSSW
+673 LMYDTIYGKNDYSSW

-729 VSGNA
+729 VTGNA

-752 SSTAYVDSSE
+752 SSTSYVDSSE
-762 DYNQNEVALDYNAG
+762 DYNQNEVALDYNAS

-786 YVKNNGTDEEK
+786 YVKNSGTDEEK
-797 AVQKVVPKSEVSSEL
+797 TAQKVVPKSEVSSEL

-818 SGGNVTTTETTTEVT
+818 SGGNVTTETT
-833 TKTTTTESTTGTTTE
+833 TKTTTTEKATKNPSSG
-848 STTGTTT
+848 S
-855 ESTTGT
+855 S
-861 TTGSTTGTTTE
+861 TGSTG
-872 STTGTTTEST
+872 STSGSG
-882 TGSTTE
+882 TGSSTE
-888 KTTEAPTETPVI
+888 KTTESSTETQVIPV
-900 KVTGITFDR
+900 KGITFDK
-909 TSLTMKV
+909 TALTMKV
-916 GESSQINATVAPA
+916 GESGQIKATVTPA

-937 WTSSDRAKVSVQDG
+937 WTSSDRTKVSVQNG
-951 KITALVA
+951 KITALAA

-975 DCKVKVLEPGKLSC
+975 GCKVKVLEPGKLSC
-989 ETTGKSWNDLVYGYG
+989 ETSGKAWNALVYGYE
-1004 DASSERISLNN
+1004 DVSSERIGLSN
-1015 CGETELNDVKASLRE
+1015 CGETELSDVKASLKT

-1042 QIAAGQNTAVEVRP
+1042 QIAAGQETAVEVRP

-1062 GSYSDTLVITTANG
+1062 GNYSDTLVITTANG
-1076 TANISLTA
+1076 TANILIKA
-1084 KVAKAENTATVS
+1084 KVAKAENTASVS
-1096 LVKKAVSS
+1096 LAKKAVSS

-1111 YISGTNTGVEYAIS
+1111 YVSGTNTGVEYAIS
-1125 EVPVADADSL
+1125 TVPVDDADSL
-1135 TWQDSSYFA
+1135 TWQDGAYFA
-1144 GRKAF
+1144 GLKAF

-1162 NLNAGAMSRALE
+1162 NLNAGAMSKALE
-1174 VVTFVSDPYIID
+1174 IVTLVSDPYTID
-1186 AGRLG
+1186 VGRLG

-1205 PTVKVSESG
+1205 PTVRVSESG
-1214 GVITVSFTEDRD
+1214 GNILVSFTQSGD
-1226 YTITGNGADVI
+1226 YTVTGDGADVA
-1237 VDTGNASGITVDNTT
+1237 VDTGKAGSITIDSAVVKKLTVD
-1252 VKKITVRPGSSGT
+1252 PGNSGT
-1265 FEIKVNGD
+1265 FVISVLGN
-1273 NIVSDGITCVKSSTD
+1273 NIVSDGIKCMGDSAGSGVVKINGNGDSSVIVSST
-1288 TADVKIT
+1288 
-1295 GKSSPA
+1295 
-1301 KIASSSPDAA
+1301 PDAPA
-1311 AIEAEG
+1311 VKADG
-1317 NLEIS
+1317 DVEIS
-1322 GIQIKSEGKGIE
+1322 GIKIKSEGKGVE

-1348 EAVSEAIAAK
+1348 EAVSEAVAAK
-1358 DVEMTGGSLDATSTA
+1358 DVEMTGGLLDATSTA
-1373 LGDDESVISADDSIK
+1373 LGEDESVISADNSIK
-1388 LVGGTITADAS
+1388 LVGGKITADAS
-1399 GSSTGGSFGVKSD
+1399 GSSTGGSFGVRSD

-1435 DSKGDS
+1435 DSTGES
-1441 IVMVKVTFVDENG
+1441 IVMVKVTFVDENDG
-1454 SQLYVSSFSK
+1454 QICVSSFNK
-1464 GSLLDLSK
+1464 GSILDISK
-1472 LSITTTDGA
+1472 LDITTKDGVA
-1481 DYSAS
+1481 YSAS

-1497 TGKKYAAG
+1497 TGKTYAADALYG
-1505 AVYGSVDGDVT
+1505 AVDGDIT

-1530 SAKVTYKA
+1530 SAKVIYKA
-1538 TKTTSYKATY
+1538 TQKASYKATY

-1559 KVGNATLVSGTDYTV
+1559 SVGNTTLVSGTDYTV
-1574 TYSSNVNAG
+1574 TYSSNINAG

-1598 VSLTFTIAKRD
+1598 VTLTFAIAKRD

-1668 NYGGSVTR
+1668 NYGGSVVR

-1695 KITNASTNGRGTVT
+1695 KITNASTSGRGTVT

-1720 TVPDTIKL
+1720 TVPDAIKL
-1728 GGKTFKVTAI
+1728 GGKKFKVTAI

-1748 LSKVVISKNVK
+1748 LAKVVISKNVK
-1759 IIGSKAFYGCKSL
+1759 TIGSKAFYGCKNL
-1772 KSLTVRNTSMTVK
+1772 KALVVRNTAMTTK

-1790 AFTGTNAKITVKV
+1790 AFTGTYAKMTVKV

-1814 LIARGVSKK
+1814 LVARGVSKK

>member
-1 MDNLAKKGSTRRKS
+1 
-15 KMRKGTASRIL
+15 MRKKAASRIL

-41 SNITAKA
+41 PEITAKA
-48 ETITLD
+48 ESITKD
-54 LQPDTSWQTMTAA
+54 LKPDTGWKTVTAA
-67 TDEWSDHGKA
+67 TDEWSDYGKA

-88 SMKAIADVGYKT
+88 SMKAIADAGYKT

-111 VASGENAGVMPFVS
+111 AASGQNAGVMPFAS
-125 YGSTWSN
+125 YGSSWSN
-132 NDQWIDLSKAGQFEA
+132 NDKWIDLSKSGQFETV
-147 ALDLSAINTTST
+147 LDLSSISTTST
-159 ENVAFGI
+159 EKVAFGI

-213 DSIGSTS
+213 DSIGNTS
-220 SSVTASLADGNGTA
+220 SSVTASLADGDGTA

-255 DWIAVADVSGSITAV
+255 DWIVVADVNGSVTAV
-270 KDYSSWSDLKGV
+270 KDYSSWSALRGV
-282 FSDGKLYIYPNTS
+282 FSDGKLYIYPNIS
-295 KKSGSVNAGSSV
+295 KKSGAVNAGSSV

-316 AANGVSITGVKV
+316 TANGVSITGVKV

-380 MCGKD
+380 MCGSD

-394 RSNCHTEDATA
+394 RSNCHTEDAKT

-429 PQAYSATVLGIAHME
+429 PQAYSATVLGLAHME

-463 RFVDYFERC
+463 RFVNYFERC
-472 TVIGSDGSVQ
+472 TVLGSDGSVQ

-500 PENQPSRSGQ
+500 PEKQSSRSGQ

-535 INYNDKTALSYAE
+535 INYKDKKALSYAE

-555 TKTKMNSS
+555 TKAKKNSS
-563 GPTSGFYNSDSW
+563 GPASGFYNSDSW

-664 YNTAHQLTG
+664 YNTAHQMTG
-673 LMYDKIYGKNDYSSW
+673 LMYDTIYGKNDYSSW

-729 VSGNA
+729 VTGNA

-752 SSTAYVDSSE
+752 SSTSYVDSSE
-762 DYNQNEVALDYNAG
+762 DYNQNEVALDYNAS

-786 YVKNNGTDEEK
+786 YVKNSGTDEEK
-797 AVQKVVPKSEVSSEL
+797 TAQKVVPKSEVSSEL

-818 SGGNVTTTETTTEVT
+818 LGGNVTTETT
-833 TKTTTTESTTGTTTE
+833 TKTTTTEKATKNPSSGSSTG
-848 STTGTTT
+848 S
-855 ESTTGT
+855 
-861 TTGSTTGTTTE
+861 TGSTTG
-872 STTGTTTEST
+872 SS
-882 TGSTTE
+882 TE
-888 KTTEAPTETPVI
+888 KTTESSTETQVIPV
-900 KVTGITFDR
+900 KGITFDQ
-909 TSLTMKV
+909 TALTMKV
-916 GESSQINATVAPA
+916 GESGQIKATVTPA

-937 WTSSDRAKVSVQDG
+937 WTSSDRTKVSVQNG
-951 KITALVA
+951 KITALTA

-975 DCKVKVLEPGKLSC
+975 VC
-989 ETTGKSWNDLVYGYG
+989 
-1004 DASSERISLNN
+1004 
-1015 CGETELNDVKASLRE
+1015 
-1030 GSNFQITVYPAG
+1030 TV
-1042 QIAAGQNTAVEVRP
+1042 
-1056 VTGLAA
+1056 
-1062 GSYSDTLVITTANG
+1062 
-1076 TANISLTA
+1076 
-1084 KVAKAENTATVS
+1084 KVAKSENTASVS
-1096 LVKKAVSS
+1096 LAKKAVSS

-1111 YISGTNTGVEYAIS
+1111 YVSGTNTGVEYAIS
-1125 EVPVADADSL
+1125 TVPVDDADSL
-1135 TWQDSSYFA
+1135 TWQDGAYFA

-1162 NLNAGAMSRALE
+1162 NLNAGAMSKALE
-1174 VVTFVSDPYIID
+1174 IVTLVSDPYTID
-1186 AGRLG
+1186 VGRLG

-1205 PTVKVSESG
+1205 PTVRVSESG
-1214 GVITVSFTEDRD
+1214 ENILVSFTQSGD
-1226 YTITGNGADVI
+1226 YTVTGDGADVA
-1237 VDTGNASGITVDNTT
+1237 VDTGKAGSITIDSAVLKKLTVD
-1252 VKKITVRPGSSGT
+1252 PGNSGT
-1265 FEIKVNGD
+1265 FVISVLGN
-1273 NIVSDGITCVKSSTD
+1273 NIVSDGIKCMENSAGSGVVKINGNGDSSVIVSST
-1288 TADVKIT
+1288 
-1295 GKSSPA
+1295 
-1301 KIASSSPDAA
+1301 PDAPA
-1311 AIEAEG
+1311 VKADG
-1317 NLEIS
+1317 DVEIS
-1322 GIQIKSEGKGIE
+1322 GIKIKSEGKGVE

-1348 EAVSEAIAAK
+1348 EAVSEAVAAK
-1358 DVEMTGGSLDATSTA
+1358 DVEMTGGLLDATSTA
-1373 LGDDESVISADDSIK
+1373 LGEDESVISADNSIK
-1388 LVGGTITADAS
+1388 LVGGKITADAS
-1399 GSSTGGSFGVKSD
+1399 GSSTGGSFGVRSD

-1435 DSKGDS
+1435 DSTGES
-1441 IVMVKVTFVDENG
+1441 IVMVKVTFVDEKDD
-1454 SQLYVSSFSK
+1454 QICVSSFNK
-1464 GSLLDLSK
+1464 GSILDISK
-1472 LSITTTDGA
+1472 LDITTKDGVA
-1481 DYSAS
+1481 YSAS

-1491 LTWTDQ
+1491 LTWTDNA
-1497 TGKKYAAG
+1497 GKTYVADALYG
-1505 AVYGSVDGDVT
+1505 AVDGDIT

-1530 SAKVTYKA
+1530 SAKVIYKA
-1538 TKTTSYKATY
+1538 TQKASYKATY

-1559 KVGNATLVSGTDYTV
+1559 SVGNTTLVSGTDYTV
-1574 TYSSNVNAG
+1574 TYSSNINAG

-1598 VSLTFTIAKRD
+1598 VTLTFAIAKRD

-1619 KVLYTGKAV
+1619 KVMYTGKAV

-1668 NYGGSVTR
+1668 NYGGSVVR

-1695 KITNASTNGRGTVT
+1695 KITNASTSGRGTVT
-1709 LVSAVKKTTSV
+1709 LVSVVKKTTSV
-1720 TVPDTIKL
+1720 TVPDAIKL

-1738 GGGAFKGNTK
+1738 GGRAFKGNTK
-1748 LSKVVISKNVK
+1748 LAKVVISKNVK
-1759 IIGSKAFYGCKSL
+1759 TIGSKAFYGCKNL
-1772 KSLTVRNTSMTVK
+1772 KALVVRNTAMTTK

-1790 AFTGTNAKITVKV
+1790 AFTGTYAKMTVKV

-1814 LIARGVSKK
+1814 LVARGVSKK

>member
-1 MDNLAKKGSTRRKS
+1 
-15 KMRKGTASRIL
+15 MRKKAASRIL

-41 SNITAKA
+41 PEITAKA
-48 ETITLD
+48 ETITKD
-54 LQPDTSWQTMTAA
+54 LKPDTGWQTMTAK
-67 TDEWSDHGKA
+67 SDTYSKKPKA
-77 EIRFSPSSDLA
+77 EMRFSPPSELG
-88 SMKAIADVGYKT
+88 SMKAIADAGYKT
-100 LKITYAVDTFT
+100 LKITYAVEDFT
-111 VASGENAGVMPFVS
+111 ELSGESSGVMPFVS
-125 YGSTWSN
+125 YGPSWSN
-132 NDQWIDLSKAGQFEA
+132 NDVWINLEKAGQFEA
-147 ALDLSAINTTST
+147 TLDLASINTTST
-159 ENVAFGI
+159 ESVAFGI
-166 QVANLQEN
+166 QIANLQEN

-213 DSIGSTS
+213 DSIGNTS
-220 SSVTASLADGNGTA
+220 SSVTASLADGDGTA

-295 KKSGSVNAGSSV
+295 KKSGAVNAGSSV

-316 AANGVSITGVKV
+316 TANGVSITGVKV

-380 MCGKD
+380 MCGSD

-394 RSNCHTEDATA
+394 RSNCHTEDAKT

-472 TVIGSDGSVQ
+472 TVLGSDGSVQ

-500 PENQPSRSGQ
+500 PEKQSSRSGQ

-535 INYNDKTALSYAE
+535 LNYKDAKALTYAE

-555 TKTKMNSS
+555 TKAKMTSAGPAYSFYAS
-563 GPTSGFYNSDSW
+563 GSW
-575 EDDYALAAALLY
+575 DDDYALAAALLY
-587 KATGKSAYATKYNNV
+587 KATGKNTYADKYNSV
-602 YGGRTNP
+602 YGNKSNP
-609 NWALCWNNVAQAAL
+609 NWALCWNSVDPLAL
-623 LYSPNSSKKSVFVE
+623 LYSPQFKGESAFVE
-637 NQSGLIASKTQ
+637 NQSGIISGKTRAD
-648 SGDNNFCLID
+648 DNNYCLID

-664 YNTAHQLTG
+664 YNAAHQMTG
-673 LMYDKIYGKNDYSSW
+673 LMYDKINSKKDYSSW

-714 SKYPHHRASSGYQGS
+714 VKHPHHRAASGYS
-729 VSGNA
+729 DVSSNK
-734 YTKQAHVLVGAL
+734 YTDMAHVLTGAL
-746 VGGPAG
+746 VGGPSG
-752 SSTAYVDSSE
+752 SSTSFDDNANEYQ
-762 DYNQNEVALDYNAG
+762 YTEVALDYNAG

-786 YVKNNGTDEEK
+786 YVKNSGTDEER
-797 AVQKVVPKSEVSSEL
+797 AVQKVVPKSEVSPEL

-818 SGGNVTTTETTTEVT
+818 SGGS
-833 TKTTTTESTTGTTTE
+833 TTTESTKATTE
-848 STTGTTT
+848 STKTNTD
-855 ESTTGT
+855 S
-861 TTGSTTGTTTE
+861 S
-872 STTGTTTEST
+872 
-882 TGSTTE
+882 TE
-888 KTTEAPTETPVI
+888 KTTESSTETQVIPV
-900 KVTGITFDR
+900 KGITFDQ
-909 TSLTMKV
+909 TALTMKV
-916 GESSQINATVAPA
+916 GESGQIKTTVTPV

-937 WTSSDRAKVSVQDG
+937 WTSSDRTKVSVQNG
-951 KITALVA
+951 KITALAA

-975 DCKVKVLEPGKLSC
+975 GCKVKVLEPGKLSC
-989 ETTGKSWNDLVYGYG
+989 ETSGKAWNALVYGYG
-1004 DASSERISLNN
+1004 DVSSERIGLSN
-1015 CGETELNDVKASLRE
+1015 CGETELSDVKASLKT

-1042 QIAAGQNTAVEVRP
+1042 QIAAGQETSVEVRP

-1076 TANISLTA
+1076 TANILLKA
-1084 KVAKAENTATVS
+1084 KVAKSENTASVS
-1096 LVKKAVSS
+1096 LAKKAVSS
-1104 SSVTVES
+1104 LSVTVES
-1111 YISGTNTGVEYAIS
+1111 YVSGTNTGVEYAIS
-1125 EVPVADADSL
+1125 TVPVDDADSL
-1135 TWQDSSYFA
+1135 TWQDGAYFA

-1162 NLNAGAMSRALE
+1162 NLNAGAMSKALE
-1174 VVTFVSDPYIID
+1174 IVTLVSDPYTID
-1186 AGRLG
+1186 VGRLG

-1205 PTVKVSESG
+1205 PTVRVSESG
-1214 GVITVSFTEDRD
+1214 KNILVSFTQSGD
-1226 YTITGNGADVI
+1226 YTVTGDGADVA
-1237 VDTGNASGITVDNTT
+1237 VDTGKAGSITIDSAVLKKLTVD
-1252 VKKITVRPGSSGT
+1252 PGNSGT
-1265 FEIKVNGD
+1265 FVISVLGN
-1273 NIVSDGITCVKSSTD
+1273 NIVSDGIKCMENSAGSGVVKINGNGDSSVIVSST
-1288 TADVKIT
+1288 
-1295 GKSSPA
+1295 
-1301 KIASSSPDAA
+1301 PDAPA
-1311 AIEAEG
+1311 VKADG
-1317 NLEIS
+1317 DVEIS
-1322 GIQIKSEGKGIE
+1322 GIKIKSEGKGVE

-1348 EAVSEAIAAK
+1348 EAVSEAVAAK
-1358 DVEMTGGSLDATSTA
+1358 DVEMTGGLLDATSTA
-1373 LGDDESVISADDSIK
+1373 LGEDESVISADNSIK
-1388 LVGGTITADAS
+1388 LVGGKITADAS
-1399 GSSTGGSFGVKSD
+1399 GSSTGGSFGVRSD

-1435 DSKGDS
+1435 DSTGES
-1441 IVMVKVTFVDENG
+1441 IVMVKVTFVDENDD
-1454 SQLYVSSFSK
+1454 QICVSSFNK
-1464 GSLLDLSK
+1464 GSILDISK
-1472 LSITTTDGA
+1472 LDITTKDGVA
-1481 DYSAS
+1481 YSAS

-1491 LTWTDQ
+1491 LTWTDNA
-1497 TGKKYAAG
+1497 GKTYVADALYG
-1505 AVYGSVDGDVT
+1505 AVDGDIT

-1530 SAKVTYKA
+1530 SAKVIYKA
-1538 TKTTSYKATY
+1538 TQKASYKATY

-1559 KVGNATLVSGTDYTV
+1559 SVGNTTLVSGTDYTV
-1574 TYSSNVNAG
+1574 TYSSNINAG

-1598 VSLTFTIAKRD
+1598 VTLTFAIAKRD

-1668 NYGGSVTR
+1668 NYGGSVVR

-1695 KITNASTNGRGTVT
+1695 KITNASTSGRGTVT

-1720 TVPDTIKL
+1720 TVPDAIKL

-1748 LSKVVISKNVK
+1748 LAKVVISKNVK
-1759 IIGSKAFYGCKSL
+1759 TIGSKAFYGCKNL
-1772 KSLTVRNTSMTVK
+1772 KALVVRNTAMTTK

-1790 AFTGTNAKITVKV
+1790 AFTGTYAKMTVKV

-1814 LIARGVSKK
+1814 LVARGVSKK